1 MEFERVICSFKTH
14 LKNSWSKAF
23 VTILNMKYWIY
34 SRVRMLKYQR
44 FYDIR
49 LQREIIG
56 IRKLEN
62 DSSICFLVVTKNRR
76 NWVKLFQIRGENFYI
91 LSITHSVGSR
101 PFWCNLNCRTLFRII
116 LSGFTVLPWN
126 KIGSVNK
133 LWTSLRTLLQKT
145 RWVSCILCTIDGLV
159 RVTTRLVSLY
169 RFGSCRICP
178 HFEPFTA
185 ILLSSILI
193 IDTNYIKNKHYYCL
207 DIYEE
212 NWRNYT

>member
-56 IRKLEN
+56 IREWFQYLFPCCNKKPSQLGKIVLDQRWKLLY
-62 DSSICFLVVTKNRR
+62 F
-76 NWVKLFQIRGENFYI
+76 
-91 LSITHSVGSR
+91 
-101 PFWCNLNCRTLFRII
+101 NCRTLFRII

-212 NWRNYT
+212 NWRNYTSSFNEK